1 MAQEAMVEPSRLPLF
16 GFAEL
21 SKASAVEE
29 DWKNDRSGIMVG
41 RYRKFLLND

>member
-1 MAQEAMVEPSRLPLF
+1 MAQEAMTEPSRLPVF

-29 DWKNDRSGIMVG
+29 DWKNDHSGILVG
-41 RYRKFLLND
+41 HSQQFLLNT